1 MSPNEPGHEACA
13 ELLRT
18 LTARTR
24 HPKKDVEQA
33 LRFAEERGWTVSPT
47 AGGHRWGEMICGHG
61 GRNGCRYSIWSTPKN
76 RGSHAQPTS
85 PILATYRNWR
95 ALSPVRHSRRTEC
108 SVVLALTVR
117 DPAVGALCRGTMV
130 AMATEALRTVK
141 DRLSE
146 YVDRVQRHHE
156 RVVITRNGTPAAVL
170 ISADDLEALEET
182 LDVLSDRAA
191 LAELREAKRAVAN
204 GDVVRG
210 VDAVRT
216 LRAR

>member
-1 MSPNEPGHEACA
+1 
-13 ELLRT
+13 
-18 LTARTR
+18 
-24 HPKKDVEQA
+24 
-33 LRFAEERGWTVSPT
+33 
-47 AGGHRWGEMICGHG
+47 
-61 GRNGCRYSIWSTPKN
+61 
-76 RGSHAQPTS
+76 
-85 PILATYRNWR
+85 
-95 ALSPVRHSRRTEC
+95 
-108 SVVLALTVR
+108 
-117 DPAVGALCRGTMV
+117 MV

-182 LDVLSDRAA
+182 LDVLSDRAG
-191 LAELREAKRAVAN
+191 LAEIRESKRAVAN

-210 VDAVRT
+210 VDAVRE

>member
-1 MSPNEPGHEACA
+1 M
-13 ELLRT
+13 T
-18 LTARTR
+18 
-24 HPKKDVEQA
+24 
-33 LRFAEERGWTVSPT
+33 
-47 AGGHRWGEMICGHG
+47 
-61 GRNGCRYSIWSTPKN
+61 
-76 RGSHAQPTS
+76 
-85 PILATYRNWR
+85 
-95 ALSPVRHSRRTEC
+95 
-108 SVVLALTVR
+108 
-117 DPAVGALCRGTMV
+117 
-130 AMATEALRTVK
+130 TEALRTVK

-146 YVDRVQRHHE
+146 FVDRVQRHHE

-210 VDAVRT
+210 VDAVRK